1 MRKSLIIAGIVA
13 LFLLFSVP
21 LSINNT
27 AFAQPQGCDPGQE
40 ILPDPP
46 GGHHGPSFLEG
57 LTDEQKEAVREKISE
72 MRNQGASREE
82 IHTAVAEMFKGYGIE
97 VPADS
102 AGPHGRGGF
111 GPGPGGFWGD
121 LTKEQREAVEAKIK
135 EMKNQGST
143 REEIHTA
150 VAEMLKGYGIEV
162 PADSAGPHGRGGFG
176 PGPGGF
182 WKDLTKEQRESVQEK
197 IKEMRS
203 QNASREEIHS
213 AVAEMLKGYGI
224 EVPEDSVGPHG
235 HDCFGPPPGGFWGDL
250 TKEQRE
256 AVKEK
261 IKEMKNQGST
271 REEIHTAVAE
281 MLKGYGIEVP
291 KDWRGSIGFGQ
302 RHDGWGANLTD
313 EQREAVREKIKEMRS
328 QGASREEIHAAVA
341 EMIKGYGEESPGNS
355 ESQSSET
362 TPAESH
368 IMAESY
374 PNPFN
379 PETQIDYTLSVS
391 EKVRIQ
397 IYNITGQLIRT
408 FDQGYQPAGSY
419 SLRWDGRNEN
429 GDPAASGVYLYRIE
443 AGPYTLT
450 NRMVL
455 LK

>member
-1 MRKSLIIAGIVA
+1 MRSQ
-13 LFLLFSVP
+13 
-21 LSINNT
+21 N
-27 AFAQPQGCDPGQE
+27 
-40 ILPDPP
+40 
-46 GGHHGPSFLEG
+46 
-57 LTDEQKEAVREKISE
+57 
-72 MRNQGASREE
+72 ASREE
-82 IHTAVAEMFKGYGIE
+82 IHAAVAEMLKGYGIE
-97 VPADS
+97 MPADS
-102 AGPHGRGGF
+102 VGPHGRGGF
-111 GPGPGGFWGD
+111 GPGPGGFWKD

-162 PADSAGPHGRGGFG
+162 PADSVGLHGRGGFG

-182 WKDLTKEQRESVQEK
+182 WKDLTKEQREAVQEK

-203 QNASREEIHS
+203 QGAKEEEIR
-213 AVAEMLKGYGI
+213 AAMV
-224 EVPEDSVGPHG
+224 
-235 HDCFGPPPGGFWGDL
+235 
-250 TKEQRE
+250 
-256 AVKEK
+256 
-261 IKEMKNQGST
+261 
-271 REEIHTAVAE
+271 E

-291 KDWRGSIGFGQ
+291 KDWHGPIGFGQ
-302 RHDGWGANLTD
+302 RRDDWGANLTT

-328 QGASREEIHAAVA
+328 QGASREEIHAAVD
-341 EMIKGYGEESPGNS
+341 EMIKGYGVESPGNS
-355 ESQSSET
+355 KSQSSET
-362 TPAESH
+362 VPAESH
-368 IMAESY
+368 IIAGSY

-391 EKVRIQ
+391 EKVGIQ

-408 FDQGYQPAGSY
+408 FDQGYQQAGSY

-443 AGPYTLT
+443 AGPYSLT